1 VKKIRQSEAYK
12 DIFAI
17 KLCEVQ
23 HLAKKRFG
31 RYLDETEIKDVQ
43 KRIQFGLEC
52 WEEVVLYAIEDVMR
66 KSPANAKK
74 RSTSD
79 NTG

>member
-1 VKKIRQSEAYK
+1 VKKVRQSESYE

-43 KRIQFGLEC
+43 KRIEWGMVF
-52 WEEVVLYAIEDVMR
+52 WEEVVLYAIEDVMKNKDISNNQR
-66 KSPANAKK
+66 ENYSE
-74 RSTSD
+74 
-79 NTG
+79 

>member
-1 VKKIRQSEAYK
+1 MSIKSRKPYE

-66 KSPANAKK
+66 KNCANTKK
-74 RSTSD
+74 RPTQD

>member
-1 VKKIRQSEAYK
+1 MSNPNRESAK

-23 HLAKKRFG
+23 KLAKKRYG
-31 RYLDETEIKDVQ
+31 RYLNQSEIKDVE

-52 WEEVVLYAIEDVMR
+52 WEEVVLYAIEDVMKNKNISNNQR
-66 KSPANAKK
+66 ENYSE
-74 RSTSD
+74 
-79 NTG
+79 

>member
-1 VKKIRQSEAYK
+1 MSKESRESYK

-23 HLAKKRFG
+23 YLAKKRFG

-43 KRIQFGLEC
+43 KRIEWGMVF
-52 WEEVVLYAIEDVMR
+52 WEDIVLYAIEDVMKNSR
-66 KSPANAKK
+66 I
-74 RSTSD
+74 
-79 NTG
+79 

>member
-1 VKKIRQSEAYK
+1 MSKESRESYK

-23 HLAKKRFG
+23 NLAKKRYG
-31 RYLDETEIKDVQ
+31 RYLNQSEIKDVQ

-52 WEEVVLYAIEDVMR
+52 WEEVVLYAIEDVMKNKNISNNQR
-66 KSPANAKK
+66 ENYSE
-74 RSTSD
+74 
-79 NTG
+79 

>member
-1 VKKIRQSEAYK
+1 MSNQNRESAK

-23 HLAKKRFG
+23 NLAKKRYG
-31 RYLDETEIKDVQ
+31 RYLNESEIKDVQ

-52 WEEVVLYAIEDVMR
+52 WEEVVLYAIEDVMKNKNISNNQR
-66 KSPANAKK
+66 ENYSE
-74 RSTSD
+74 
-79 NTG
+79 

>member
-1 VKKIRQSEAYK
+1 MKKVRQSEAYE

-66 KSPANAKK
+66 KNSANDKDSPK
-74 RSTSD
+74 SD
-79 NTG
+79 ITG